1 MYERRW
7 FQEEAIAAPL
17 EYYSKGNTGNCVLA
31 LPTGTG
37 KSYTMAET
45 QRRFMAMFPGQRFIN
60 LTHVMELVSGNYQT
74 MLDIWPNAPVG
85 IFSAG
90 LSRKDTAHDIIY
102 GSVQSVVNCVEMFG
116 HRDLMFIDEGHLVSP
131 SDGTRYQFVIN
142 KLREINPAMKVI
154 AYSATPYR
162 LGQGMITDGELFD
175 DVIYDCTSL
184 ENFNRLIEEGYLAP
198 VIARPTDIRLDL
210 TGVGIQNGDYVQR
223 QVEDAVDSQHILEP
237 ALRETLAW
245 FLHEKRRSGLIFV
258 NSVKHVE
265 EATELLNSMGM
276 PTVAVHSK
284 LKKADR
290 HKNIEAWLTNEVPFA
305 VNQNMI
311 TVGINNPFLD
321 LIADIQATVST
332 GKHVQKYGRSTRPF
346 DWYKLSPKQQE
357 RYYRLC
363 GHVKTN
369 ARGLD
374 FVGNVPRLGPINDPV
389 IPRRKGDKG
398 GIAPIKICETIKLV
412 PPAMGCGAYNH
423 ASARFCDECGEAF
436 AIRPKVLGE
445 AGTDDIIRGS
455 VAESDAPQIET
466 FNVDN
471 VFYSRQE
478 VKGNKVM
485 LKATYQCG
493 LRSFT
498 ELKGFEH
505 GGFAGKVARD
515 WWRQRSMSEPP
526 VTVEDALAMN
536 AAISKP
542 KTIDVH
548 VNKKPYVEITGYGW

>member
-1 MYERRW
+1 MFEERW
-7 FQEEAIAAPL
+7 YQENGIKAPL
-17 EYYSKGNTGNCVLA
+17 DYYSSGNDGNCVIA
-31 LPTGTG
+31 MPTGTG
-37 KSYTMAET
+37 KSFTIAET
-45 QRRFMAMFPGQRFIN
+45 QRRFMAMFRGQRYLN
-60 LTHVMELVSGNYQT
+60 LTTVKELVSNNAQT
-74 MLDIWPNAPVG
+74 MRDIWPNAPVG

-90 LSRKDTAHDIIY
+90 LNQKDTAHDIIY

-116 HRDLMFIDEGHLVSP
+116 HRDLVFVDEAHLVSP
-131 SDGTRYQFVIN
+131 NNDTRYQLVMD
-142 KLREINPAMKVI
+142 KLRSINPAIKVI
-154 AYSATPYR
+154 GYSATPYR
-162 LGQGMITDGELFD
+162 MGQGMITDSGLFTD
-175 DVIYDCTSL
+175 IAYDCTGR
-184 ENFNRLIEEGYLAP
+184 EDFNRLIEEGYLSR
-198 VIARPTDIRLDL
+198 VVARPTDVKLDAS
-210 TGVGIQNGDYVQR
+210 GIHISNGDYVQSEIER
-223 QVEDAVDSQHILEP
+223 AVDDQHILEP
-237 ALRETLAW
+237 ALRETVAW
-245 FLHEKRRSGLIFV
+245 FIHEKRRSGLVFV
-258 NSVKHVE
+258 NSNKHVD
-265 EATELLNSMGM
+265 EAVEILNRMGM
-276 PTVAVHSK
+276 PTVGVHSK
-284 LKKADR
+284 MNRRDR
-290 HKNIEAWLTNEVPFA
+290 DKNIAAWLSNEIPMA
-305 VNQNMI
+305 VNQRI
-311 TVGINNPFLD
+311 LSVGIDNPFLD
-321 LIADIQATVST
+321 LIADIALTCST
-332 GKHVQKYGRSTRPF
+332 GNHVQKWGRGTRVF
-346 DWYKLSPKQQE
+346 DWYKMAPQKQA
-357 RYYRLC
+357 RYAALA
-363 GHVKTN
+363 GHVKTSC
-369 ARGLD
+369 RGLD

-445 AGTDDIIRGS
+445 AGTDDIICGS
-455 VAESDAPQIET
+455 VPESDAPQIET

-526 VTVEDALAMN
+526 VTVDGALAMN

-542 KTIDVH
+542 KTIDVW
-548 VNKKPYVEITGYGW
+548 VNKGKYAEIMGYAW